1 MVTAETKESG
11 ITHMA
16 FDDQTL
22 EVSLMTVI
30 QGYTQSCAPAATS
43 SPFV

>member
-30 QGYTQSCAPAATS
+30 QGYTQSVLLPQLRALS
-43 SPFV
+43 